1 MARHGNTR
9 SPSPVGSSYSSSKRP
24 RRDDDR
30 YDKSRRDDGRGHRRR
45 SRSRSPDV
53 WTHPS
58 AVNVNVL
65 IPPTQRRYRDRDSR
79 YHRDDDYYRS
89 SRRDRSRERRR
100 SRDRDLGRD
109 NRRRSRER
117 DSRVKRDDS
126 RDRRRRRDEST
137 DSRRRERRDGS
148 RNRSQTLEAVSD
160 APTTTPRLHPLMP
173 FYQIPKKPSAPV
185 QSEEEKKAERLAKLQ
200 AWKQKQAA
208 EKSRKQEELE
218 ATGGTRSLLEEMDKK
233 ANASP
238 VASVSPVAAA
248 SPETTVEANSEISPQ
263 PYAGKFDP
271 KAIVKK
277 ATSGSA
283 GAVKLGTD
291 IALPEVAKASATL
304 NSASTGP
311 KANQSIASAKSSSGK
326 HPFSAGWLS
335 AQNADKQSGKLTS
348 AVPLKA
354 RGNVSGFGLST
365 KATTE
370 ADKPAAKSGINFG
383 EEEGSRKKLEKLPTP
398 PPGDDSIADDIAMA
412 DGAKGEGEEEEDD
425 EDMQDA
431 GTEEEAA
438 AAARAAAEKREERL
452 QEQNLAYQAGEE
464 PTAATTGGTE
474 IDGDVTMA
482 EYTKEADAEK
492 TLEAVDEEDPL
503 DAFMTGLGDPM
514 KAPSSTNGIRASK
527 SKAQQP
533 EALFGDD
540 DVDLNTVA
548 VDPDDFLAMASKKK
562 KKDLPTVNH
571 AKLNYR
577 PFRKSF
583 YHEPSELT
591 EMTEEEVVN
600 LRFELD
606 GIKIRGIDAPKPVL
620 KWSQCGLGAQSL
632 EVIQKLGYERPTS
645 IQTQAIPS
653 IMSGRDVI
661 GVAKTGSGK
670 TIAFLLPM
678 FRHIKDQR
686 PLDPLDGPV
695 GLIMTPTR
703 ELATQIHKECKP
715 FLKALNL
722 RAVCAYGGA
731 PIKDQIADL
740 KRGAE
745 IIVCTP
751 GRMIDLLAAN
761 SGRVTNLRRVTYVV
775 LDEADRMFDM
785 GFEPQVMKILAN
797 IRPDRQTV
805 LFSATFP
812 RQMEA
817 LARKTLV
824 KPVEIVVGGR
834 SVVAPEITQI
844 VEVRSEETK
853 FHRLLELLG
862 NLYEFEKNEDDRTL
876 IFVDRQE
883 SADGLLKD
891 LLLKGYPCMSIHG
904 GKDQIDRDSTIED
917 FKAGVTPILVATSIA
932 ARGLDVKQ
940 LKLVVNYD
948 APNHL
953 EDYVHRAGRTGRAGN
968 TGTAVTFVT
977 SEQDRYS
984 VDIVKA
990 LRQSGQ
996 EVPDDLRKLAEGFIE
1011 KVKAGK
1017 EKVSG
1022 SGFGGKGLERL
1033 DQERDAARARE
1044 RKTHK
1049 TGEEGDDEEKE
1060 EKEKDTAGDDL
1071 VAKAASSVQS
1081 AAAAAAAAVP
1091 QQLPGVPKGIDLD
1104 GKITVHRTEPATTDG
1119 KNPLAKVNSAVADIH
1134 TRLMK
1139 NRDIRAGVPIDN
1151 KGPDAGAFHAT
1162 LEINDFPQ
1170 KARWAV
1176 TNRTNVAKILEA
1188 TGTSITTKGSFYAT
1202 GKEPQA
1208 GENPK
1213 LYILVEGDTEVV
1225 VTNAMRELMRL
1236 LKEGTIAAADSDAR
1250 APASGSP
1257 VRHHPSPFHL
1267 PHTTTA
1273 NCLSLLDVT
1282 STSRHLPFEQHHS
1295 PSHLYPLSP
1304 PSTILTILLHQ
1315 SLSKSYPPRTKPP
1328 PLSLLHPPT
1337 PQKKWA
1343 TSAPNPPTQIP
1354 PPAASPPSP
1363 QQPTPS
1369 PPPAE
1374 RSPPPNPEQTP
1385 QTNLAR
1391 KSQRQTP
1398 PPPPSA
1404 EEEQH
1409 KEEEEKEEEEE
1420 EGNGEGTG
1428 PKGAVK
1434 KPEAPPRARPS
1445 VSTFPIA
1452 PLLRARA
1459 AQLASARTAN
1469 AKGKLGRE
1477 LEKQRAQTR
1486 SGTLQ
1491 AESAEERRRRE
1502 VQGVGEAREWN

>member
-1 MARHGNTR
+1 MASG
-9 SPSPVGSSYSSSKRP
+9 
-24 RRDDDR
+24 
-30 YDKSRRDDGRGHRRR
+30 
-45 SRSRSPDV
+45 
-53 WTHPS
+53 
-58 AVNVNVL
+58 
-65 IPPTQRRYRDRDSR
+65 
-79 YHRDDDYYRS
+79 
-89 SRRDRSRERRR
+89 
-100 SRDRDLGRD
+100 
-109 NRRRSRER
+109 
-117 DSRVKRDDS
+117 
-126 RDRRRRRDEST
+126 
-137 DSRRRERRDGS
+137 
-148 RNRSQTLEAVSD
+148 QT
-160 APTTTPRLHPLMP
+160 
-173 FYQIPKKPSAPV
+173 
-185 QSEEEKKAERLAKLQ
+185 EEEKKTERLAKLE

-208 EKSRKQEELE
+208 EKTRKQEELD
-218 ATGGTRSLLEEMDKK
+218 AAGGTRSLLDEMDKR

-238 VASVSPVAAA
+238 VALQSPEISGMNGHA
-248 SPETTVEANSEISPQ
+248 SPK

-277 ATSGSA
+277 ATT
-283 GAVKLGTD
+283 GAAAATKLGTD
-291 IALPEVAKASATL
+291 IALPEVAKTSATL
-304 NSASTGP
+304 NSSTGP
-311 KANQSIASAKSSSGK
+311 KANHSIATMNGSSSK
-326 HPFSAGWLS
+326 YRHVFM
-335 AQNADKQSGKLTS
+335 TS
-348 AVPLKA
+348 SSSFAHFWQATVAAAAPLKA

-365 KATTE
+365 KSATE
-370 ADKPAAKSGINFG
+370 ADKTAAKPGLDFG

-398 PPGDDSIADDIAMA
+398 PSEDTVQNDDAAMA
-412 DGAKGEGEEEEDD
+412 DGAKVEGDEDDDDDGD

-438 AAARAAAEKREERL
+438 AAARVAAEKREERL
-452 QEQNLAYQAGEE
+452 QEQNLAYQAGNE
-464 PTAATTGGTE
+464 PVATVSHE
-474 IDGDVTMA
+474 SEPRGDVTMPDALQDTVADLGSEAA
-482 EYTKEADAEK
+482 E
-492 TLEAVDEEDPL
+492 EEDPL

-514 KAPSSTNGIRASK
+514 TAPKKSNGIK
-527 SKAQQP
+527 SRPQQP
-533 EALFGDD
+533 EAIFGDD

-548 VDPDDFLAMASKKK
+548 VDPDDFLTMASKKK

-571 AKLNYR
+571 AKLNYK

-583 YHEPSELT
+583 YNEPSELT
-591 EMTEEEVVN
+591 DMTEEEVAD
-600 LRFELD
+600 LRLELD
-606 GIKIRGIDAPKPVL
+606 GIKIRGIDAPKPVQ

-632 EVIQKLGYERPTS
+632 EVVQRLGYDRPTS

-686 PLDPLDGPV
+686 PLDSLDGPV
-695 GLIMTPTR
+695 GLVMTPTR

-761 SGRVTNLRRVTYVV
+761 SGRVTNLRRVTYLV

-785 GFEPQVMKILAN
+785 GFEPQVMKIMAN

-812 RQMEA
+812 RQMES
-817 LARKTLV
+817 LARKVLA

-844 VEVRSEETK
+844 VEVRPEETK
-853 FHRLLELLG
+853 FIRLLELLG
-862 NLYEFEKNEDDRTL
+862 NLYEEEKNEDDRTL

-891 LLLKGYPCMSIHG
+891 LMRKGYPCMSIHG

-917 FKAGVTPILVATSIA
+917 FKAGIVPILIATSVA

-968 TGTAVTFVT
+968 TGTAVTFIT
-977 SEQDRYS
+977 PEQDRYS
-984 VDIVKA
+984 VDIMKA
-990 LRQSGQ
+990 LKQSDR
-996 EVPDDLRKLAEGFIE
+996 EVPDDLRKLADGFLD
-1011 KVKAGK
+1011 KVKSGK

-1049 TGEEGDDEEKE
+1049 TGDDGEDDEKE
-1060 EKEKDTAGDDL
+1060 EKDKDTGDDL
-1071 VAKAASSVQS
+1071 ITKAASAVQS
-1081 AAAAAAAAVP
+1081 AAAAPPPAPLA
-1091 QQLPGVPKGIDLD
+1091 GVPKGIDLD
-1104 GKITVHRTEPATTDG
+1104 GKITVHKTEVPVADT
-1119 KNPLAKVNSAVADIH
+1119 KNPLSKVSAAVANIH
-1134 TRLMK
+1134 NRLSQ
-1139 NRDIRAGVPIDN
+1139 NRELRQGVPIDN

-1188 TGTSITTKGSFYAT
+1188 TGTSITTKGSFYAA

-1250 APASGSP
+1250 APASG
-1257 VRHHPSPFHL
+1257 R
-1267 PHTTTA
+1267 
-1273 NCLSLLDVT
+1273 
-1282 STSRHLPFEQHHS
+1282 
-1295 PSHLYPLSP
+1295 Y
-1304 PSTILTILLHQ
+1304 
-1315 SLSKSYPPRTKPP
+1315 
-1328 PLSLLHPPT
+1328 
-1337 PQKKWA
+1337 
-1343 TSAPNPPTQIP
+1343 
-1354 PPAASPPSP
+1354 
-1363 QQPTPS
+1363 
-1369 PPPAE
+1369 
-1374 RSPPPNPEQTP
+1374 
-1385 QTNLAR
+1385 
-1391 KSQRQTP
+1391 
-1398 PPPPSA
+1398 
-1404 EEEQH
+1404 
-1409 KEEEEKEEEEE
+1409 
-1420 EGNGEGTG
+1420 
-1428 PKGAVK
+1428 
-1434 KPEAPPRARPS
+1434 S
-1445 VSTFPIA
+1445 V
-1452 PLLRARA
+1452 
-1459 AQLASARTAN
+1459 
-1469 AKGKLGRE
+1469 
-1477 LEKQRAQTR
+1477 
-1486 SGTLQ
+1486 
-1491 AESAEERRRRE
+1491 
-1502 VQGVGEAREWN
+1502 V